1 MRLGTRLIL
10 AFLAVALIPAGAI
23 LAFTWFTVEERF
35 QDEFRNRLD
44 GVAEGIQTNIE
55 QIAENLEK
63 KVGELTQSDDV
74 EHILIQMVRGK
85 LDRRAMIPEAA
96 RWMKARDLDL
106 LSLLDGT
113 GTVLSS
119 GHLPARYGSKDE
131 KTLELVSSRILRPV
145 MRSVQVLRSGRIE
158 TVLAVVAVGKR
169 SFDDAEVII
178 LGGKLLD
185 AEFISQLE
193 DLSGALIQI
202 VDDQDHVVVGQG
214 GQSGEERPL
223 WESQKD
229 VTYRRIALPPGTKSE
244 EELFIAA
251 GVSGRELEEARER
264 ILIASAAAAVAGVLI
279 SWLLGLLISRRILRP
294 VEALVFGARRIAQGD
309 LQHRLDEKY
318 AGEVGELVRTFNTMI
333 ADLSVYRKRLIRAER
348 VAAWQEIAR
357 RIAHEIKN
365 PLSPIQMSI
374 ETLRKAYLAG
384 HPEFKEIFEESTRA
398 ILEEVEAL
406 KRIVSEFSDFA
417 RMPKPTMVTQ
427 DLNDVVASAVSL
439 YSNEA
444 GGERIVFV
452 PGSNLAR
459 VQIDRE
465 QIGRVVGNLLSN
477 ALWATR
483 KGGEIEVG
491 TRGDE
496 EHVIFVVADKG
507 QGMPPSVQEKV
518 FTPYFTTRR
527 DGTGLGLAIVQ
538 RIVEDHG
545 AAIEIESEEGRGTSI
560 VISFPAD
567 VL

>member
-23 LAFTWFTVEERF
+23 LAFTWFSVEQRF
-35 QDEFRNRLD
+35 QDELRIRLE
-44 GVAEGIQTNIE
+44 GVTQGIQTNIE
-55 QIAENLEK
+55 QIGESLER

-74 EHILIQMVRGK
+74 ERILVQMVRGK
-85 LDRRAMIPEAA
+85 LDRRALIPEAA
-96 RWMKARDLDL
+96 RWMKAWDLDL
-106 LSLLDGT
+106 LSILDGM

-131 KTLELVSSRILRPV
+131 KTLELVSSRILKPV

-158 TVLAVVAVGKR
+158 TVLAVVVVGKR

-185 AEFISQLE
+185 AEFITYLE

-202 VDDQDHVVVGQG
+202 VDDQDNVVVGQ
-214 GQSGEERPL
+214 SGRDEEEKPL
-223 WESQKD
+223 WETRED
-229 VTYRRIALPPGTKSE
+229 VTYKRIALPPGGKGEAS
-244 EELFIAA
+244 LFIAA
-251 GVSGRELEEARER
+251 GVSGLELEEARER

-279 SWLLGLLISRRILRP
+279 SLLLGLLISRRILQP
-294 VEALVFGARRIAQGD
+294 VEALVFGARRIARGD
-309 LQHRLDEKY
+309 LQHRLEEKY
-318 AGEVGELVRTFNTMI
+318 SGEVGELVRTFNTMV
-333 ADLSVYRKRLIRAER
+333 ADLSVARKRLIRAER

-374 ETLRKAYLAG
+374 ETLRKAYLAK
-384 HPEFKEIFEESTRA
+384 HPEFNEIFEESTRA

-406 KRIVSEFSDFA
+406 KRIVSEFSEFA
-417 RMPKPTMVTQ
+417 RMPKPTLVAQ
-427 DLNDVVASAVSL
+427 DLNDVVASTVSL

-452 PGSNLAR
+452 PGENLPR

-483 KGGEIEVG
+483 AGGGVEVD
-491 TRGDE
+491 THGDGE
-496 EHVIFVVADKG
+496 RVILVVADKG
-507 QGMPPSVQEKV
+507 QGMLPDVQEKV

-545 AAIEIESEEGRGTSI
+545 AAIEIESVQERGTRVI
-560 VISFPAD
+560 ISFPVD
-567 VL
+567 S